1 MTRRVVV
8 AGPGF
13 EVEMDN
19 YRFSATTA
27 ARQQAAD
34 ATCIAREAAAQLS
47 AIASGS
53 RDVPMRRVAAGGGGD
68 GMGSGIRSREAPT
81 SPSPTTPEVL
91 GEAPATVPLEDLS
104 GPEDEP
110 TQSTRP
116 LPTISLGSAGTHPL
130 AAPETAPLSDRQ
142 PPSEQTEQNG
152 RRWPFGILG
161 RRNAGGTPPGR

>member
-1 MTRRVVV
+1 M
-8 AGPGF
+8 
-13 EVEMDN
+13 
-19 YRFSATTA
+19 
-27 ARQQAAD
+27 
-34 ATCIAREAAAQLS
+34 
-47 AIASGS
+47 
-53 RDVPMRRVAAGGGGD
+53 AGGGNT
-68 GMGSGIRSREAPT
+68 RVAPT

-116 LPTISLGSAGTHPL
+116 LPAISLGSAGTHPL
-130 AAPETAPLSDRQ
+130 AAPETAPLSDQQ
-142 PPSEQTEQNG
+142 PSSGQQGQTEQNG

>member
-1 MTRRVVV
+1 
-8 AGPGF
+8 
-13 EVEMDN
+13 MDN

-34 ATCIAREAAAQLS
+34 ATRVAREAAAQLS

-53 RDVPMRRVAAGGGGD
+53 RDVPMRRVAAGGGGGMASD
-68 GMGSGIRSREAPT
+68 GNGRAAPT
-81 SPSPTTPEVL
+81 SASPRTPEVL
-91 GEAPATVPLEDLS
+91 GEAPATLPLEDLS

-116 LPTISLGSAGTHPL
+116 LPAISLGSAGTHPL
-130 AAPETAPLSDRQ
+130 AAPETAPLSDQQ
-142 PPSEQTEQNG
+142 PPSEQSEQNG